1 MDEPDPAARA
11 TSPHSGLRR
20 ATTERAILDCLAA
33 EDGPLTRAE
42 LARRTAISPPA
53 ISEAVR
59 RMESDAVLVAVG
71 PRSGVPGAVAT
82 LYDLAP
88 GTGVVVAVEINRTV
102 VRSAVGDLTGRTLE
116 RSDHDPPEDG
126 HVVAARLH
134 EVLDTLAQR

>member
-1 MDEPDPAARA
+1 MDEPDPAVRA

-71 PRSGVPGAVAT
+71 LKGVKRGIPPVPS
-82 LYDLAP
+82 D
-88 GTGVVVAVEINRTV
+88 TV
-102 VRSAVGDLTGRTLE
+102 KNLTSSAE
-116 RSDHDPPEDG
+116 
-126 HVVAARLH
+126 
-134 EVLDTLAQR
+134 